1 MWNAVDLYNYAQSFR
16 DAYSIMM
23 KPLCDELGMAQNAV
37 DILMF
42 IANNP
47 DKNTSAEIKK
57 YIHIG
62 QGLISF
68 YADKLEMNGYLRR
81 ETGADRRKCYL
92 FPTEKAMPII
102 EKGREFQQNFQ
113 SRMLS
118 GLTKEQM
125 DSFFDVILAIKGNL
139 EQMAE
144 GQSNE

>member
-68 YADKLEMNGYLRR
+68 YADKLEMGGYIRR
-81 ETGADRRKCYL
+81 EIGKDRRKCYL
-92 FPTEKAMPII
+92 IPTEKAMPII

-118 GLTKEQM
+118 GLTQNEIRG
-125 DSFFDVILAIKGNL
+125 FYDVITSIKDNL
-139 EQMAE
+139 GKMTE
-144 GQSNE
+144 GESDE